1 MLREQ
6 VSQGTDLGKQA
17 KKIMD
22 AGELVSDEIM
32 IKMIKDQLENNS
44 ECKNGCVAQICSAT
58 CDCVPTAVLAPP
70 YLHTRAHARS
80 FILDGFPR
88 TTPQAEKLDSML
100 EGRGQKVDHALQ
112 LLVADNTLVT
122 RITGRLVHPASGRSY
137 HKEFAPPK
145 TPGKDDVTGEPLIQR
160 SDDNAETLRARL
172 KSYHKMTGASLRR
185 ARRKVAVIGFCRSR
199 LSCSRH
205 SLADCA

>member
-1 MLREQ
+1 MLGWRR
-6 VSQGTDLGKQA
+6 TRY
-17 KKIMD
+17 
-22 AGELVSDEIM
+22 
-32 IKMIKDQLENNS
+32 
-44 ECKNGCVAQICSAT
+44 
-58 CDCVPTAVLAPP
+58 AVL
-70 YLHTRAHARS
+70 LFELTARS

-172 KSYHKMTGASLRR
+172 KSYHKMTGASLSRSQSQLLR
-185 ARRKVAVIGFCRSR
+185 TALAGHCSCARRVAC
-199 LSCSRH
+199 
-205 SLADCA
+205 